1 MEPYDSLAYTTS
13 DPIRGV
19 LEYFRGGHLSKPETW
34 RNLVG
39 SVEVFPCL
47 SPTQFSMGNQKSPDR
62 SCFCFGSNANVT
74 EL

>member
-34 RNLVG
+34 RNL
-39 SVEVFPCL
+39 
-47 SPTQFSMGNQKSPDR
+47 MG
-62 SCFCFGSNANVT
+62 
-74 EL
+74 